1 MVKRVFPYQNHLQM
15 HNRALRKDTAHIH
28 FPFSILH
35 FQLLSRRRKNHPRKS
50 RVVFFCGIK
59 IENGELRME
68 NVILTQ
74 SFSFA
79 VRIVKLCTSLAND
92 KKEFVLSRQLMK
104 CGTSIGANVR
114 EAQQA
119 QSKKDFLSKISIAL
133 KEADETL
140 YWLDL
145 LNATDFLTK
154 EQYVSFYREAA
165 SLKRLLVAI
174 VKTTRTNLTE

>member
-1 MVKRVFPYQNHLQM
+1 
-15 HNRALRKDTAHIH
+15 
-28 FPFSILH
+28 
-35 FQLLSRRRKNHPRKS
+35 
-50 RVVFFCGIK
+50 
-59 IENGELRME
+59 ME

-133 KEADETL
+133 
-140 YWLDL
+140 
-145 LNATDFLTK
+145 
-154 EQYVSFYREAA
+154 
-165 SLKRLLVAI
+165 
-174 VKTTRTNLTE
+174 

>member
-1 MVKRVFPYQNHLQM
+1 
-15 HNRALRKDTAHIH
+15 
-28 FPFSILH
+28 
-35 FQLLSRRRKNHPRKS
+35 
-50 RVVFFCGIK
+50 
-59 IENGELRME
+59 ME

-119 QSKKDFLSKISIAL
+119 QSKKDFLSKNSMFLFIAKRHLSNVCWWLLL
-133 KEADETL
+133 KPPG
-140 YWLDL
+140 
-145 LNATDFLTK
+145 
-154 EQYVSFYREAA
+154 Q
-165 SLKRLLVAI
+165 I
-174 VKTTRTNLTE
+174 

>member
-1 MVKRVFPYQNHLQM
+1 
-15 HNRALRKDTAHIH
+15 
-28 FPFSILH
+28 
-35 FQLLSRRRKNHPRKS
+35 
-50 RVVFFCGIK
+50 
-59 IENGELRME
+59 ME

-104 CGTSIGANVR
+104 CGANVR

>member
-1 MVKRVFPYQNHLQM
+1 
-15 HNRALRKDTAHIH
+15 
-28 FPFSILH
+28 
-35 FQLLSRRRKNHPRKS
+35 
-50 RVVFFCGIK
+50 
-59 IENGELRME
+59 
-68 NVILTQ
+68 
-74 SFSFA
+74 
-79 VRIVKLCTSLAND
+79 
-92 KKEFVLSRQLMK
+92 MK

-140 YWLDL
+140 Y
-145 LNATDFLTK
+145 ATDFLTK

>member
-1 MVKRVFPYQNHLQM
+1 
-15 HNRALRKDTAHIH
+15 
-28 FPFSILH
+28 
-35 FQLLSRRRKNHPRKS
+35 
-50 RVVFFCGIK
+50 
-59 IENGELRME
+59 ME
-68 NVILTQ
+68 NAILTQ

-145 LNATDFLTK
+145 LDATDFLTK

-174 VKTTRTNLTE
+174 VKTTRTNLAE

>member
-1 MVKRVFPYQNHLQM
+1 
-15 HNRALRKDTAHIH
+15 
-28 FPFSILH
+28 
-35 FQLLSRRRKNHPRKS
+35 
-50 RVVFFCGIK
+50 
-59 IENGELRME
+59 
-68 NVILTQ
+68 
-74 SFSFA
+74 
-79 VRIVKLCTSLAND
+79 
-92 KKEFVLSRQLMK
+92 MK

-154 EQYVSFYREAA
+154 EQYVFIAKRHLSNVCWWLL
-165 SLKRLLVAI
+165 LKPPGQI
-174 VKTTRTNLTE
+174 

>member
-1 MVKRVFPYQNHLQM
+1 
-15 HNRALRKDTAHIH
+15 
-28 FPFSILH
+28 
-35 FQLLSRRRKNHPRKS
+35 
-50 RVVFFCGIK
+50 
-59 IENGELRME
+59 ME

-92 KKEFVLSRQLMK
+92 KKEFVLSRQL
-104 CGTSIGANVR
+104 R

>member
-1 MVKRVFPYQNHLQM
+1 
-15 HNRALRKDTAHIH
+15 
-28 FPFSILH
+28 
-35 FQLLSRRRKNHPRKS
+35 
-50 RVVFFCGIK
+50 
-59 IENGELRME
+59 
-68 NVILTQ
+68 
-74 SFSFA
+74 
-79 VRIVKLCTSLAND
+79 
-92 KKEFVLSRQLMK
+92 MK

-133 KEADETL
+133 KGADETL

-154 EQYVSFYREAA
+154 EQYVSFYREAS

>member
-1 MVKRVFPYQNHLQM
+1 
-15 HNRALRKDTAHIH
+15 
-28 FPFSILH
+28 
-35 FQLLSRRRKNHPRKS
+35 
-50 RVVFFCGIK
+50 
-59 IENGELRME
+59 ME

-133 KEADETL
+133 KRTVCF
-140 YWLDL
+140 
-145 LNATDFLTK
+145 FLSRSGISQTSAGG
-154 EQYVSFYREAA
+154 YC
-165 SLKRLLVAI
+165 
-174 VKTTRTNLTE
+174 

>member
-1 MVKRVFPYQNHLQM
+1 
-15 HNRALRKDTAHIH
+15 
-28 FPFSILH
+28 
-35 FQLLSRRRKNHPRKS
+35 
-50 RVVFFCGIK
+50 
-59 IENGELRME
+59 
-68 NVILTQ
+68 
-74 SFSFA
+74 
-79 VRIVKLCTSLAND
+79 
-92 KKEFVLSRQLMK
+92 MK

-145 LNATDFLTK
+145 LNATDLLTK